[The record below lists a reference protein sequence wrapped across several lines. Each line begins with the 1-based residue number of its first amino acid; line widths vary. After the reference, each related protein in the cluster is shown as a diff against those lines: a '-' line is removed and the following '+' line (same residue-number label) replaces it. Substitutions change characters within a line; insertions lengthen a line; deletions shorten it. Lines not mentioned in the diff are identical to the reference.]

1 MKRIT
6 CIFMVSLLVLTMLF
20 CACEESGG
28 KTAVDLTVNEA
39 IELLNNGKYEEAY
52 AKFFSI
58 KNSTDVSAYLDRFV
72 WVCTGEKYTNH
83 SGTFTRSTE
92 YICNDYGYVMTAVE
106 SDSNGGE
113 SRTDYRYE
121 TDEGGKLLEKVKA
134 VNNETVSTVLYSYT
148 QSGLLAE
155 EKYITDA
162 FGEYSIAYEYDGAGN
177 LVFVNYGF
185 PEAPYTVEYTYDDQ
199 GRLIEEKQ
207 VYEVPI
213 PQTTT
218 KKYVY
223 DDNGQIIGGEIISQ
237 NYDGSE
243 TVTTREYENGLLI
256 RETEHY
262 YDGDVTLVYEY
273 DAYRNLVKVTSDTTT
288 EYSYQLFYR

>member
-58 KNSTDVSAYLDRFV
+58 KNSADVSAYLDRFV

-113 SRTDYRYE
+113 SPQRNIRHQDGQSERTFCLGRD
-121 TDEGGKLLEKVKA
+121 GCGKSSRA
-134 VNNETVSTVLYSYT
+134 IRSRS
-148 QSGLLAE
+148 QA
-155 EKYITDA
+155 
-162 FGEYSIAYEYDGAGN
+162 
-177 LVFVNYGF
+177 
-185 PEAPYTVEYTYDDQ
+185 
-199 GRLIEEKQ
+199 RLMLCKRFSKNSS
-207 VYEVPI
+207 P
-213 PQTTT
+213 
-218 KKYVY
+218 
-223 DDNGQIIGGEIISQ
+223 
-237 NYDGSE
+237 
-243 TVTTREYENGLLI
+243 
-256 RETEHY
+256 
-262 YDGDVTLVYEY
+262 
-273 DAYRNLVKVTSDTTT
+273 
-288 EYSYQLFYR
+288 